1 MTVYQCN
8 PNRIIHAF
16 IRVYYPG
23 GFYNT
28 TINYRPYITLSEAVR
43 EQMGEGVIYS
53 PIDEF
58 FNVKTVEK
66 T

>member
-1 MTVYQCN
+1 MTVYQYN

-28 TINYRPYITLSEAVR
+28 TINYLAYTTLSEAVR
-43 EQMGEGVIYS
+43 EQMGEGAIYS

-58 FNVKTVEK
+58 NNVKTLKIV
-66 T
+66 

>member
-1 MTVYQCN
+1 MTQTVNN
-8 PNRIIHAF
+8 PIQHAYVRI
-16 IRVYYPG
+16 YYPG

-28 TINYRPYITLSEAVR
+28 TINFSPYSTLSEAVR

-58 FNVKTVEK
+58 LNIKTVEK